1 MTVPLDLFPDTVR
14 ITPGNRLAI
23 GGCDLV
29 DLAERFGT
37 PLYIYDSA
45 TILSR
50 AKTYREALTASY
62 PGNATV
68 CYAAKAYVA
77 PWLLKLIAGEGLG
90 LDVVSGGE
98 LHVAAAAGF
107 PMGRTY
113 FHGNNKD
120 EDELGYAL
128 DQKIGRI
135 VIDNQDEIARL
146 GLLTAA
152 RKMKQPVLL
161 RLAPGVD
168 VHTHAHLTTGAPD
181 TKFGLDIASGAAM
194 EGVRA
199 ILAHPSL
206 DLRGFHAHI
215 GSQIRDAKPYRESVE
230 RMFAF
235 AAQMRDSFGFLM
247 RELSPGGGYA
257 VRYVPSDPDAKA
269 VDVVRE
275 VAAAVVAGAKKHG
288 FDLPEITIEPGRSI
302 VAPAGVA
309 LYRVG
314 SVKRGAR
321 TYVAVDGGMADNI
334 RPTAYGAEYTAALAN
349 RPSDKRDITEVAI
362 AGKYCETGDILIQK
376 VSLPLP
382 RAGDLVAIPVSGAY
396 QLAMASN
403 YNMAPRPAVV
413 VVANG
418 AARMVRARE
427 TYSQLLA
434 TEGGG

>member
-14 ITPGNRLAI
+14 ITPGNHLAI

-29 DLAERFGT
+29 DLAETFGT

-45 TILSR
+45 TILAR
-50 AKTYREALTASY
+50 AKTYREALAGAY
-62 PGNATV
+62 PGPATV

-77 PWLLKLIAGEGLG
+77 PWLLKLVAGEGLG
-90 LDVVSGGE
+90 LDVVSAGE
-98 LHVAAAAGF
+98 LHVATAAGF
-107 PMGRTY
+107 PMARTF
-113 FHGNNKD
+113 FHGNNKG
-120 EDELGYAL
+120 EDDLAYAL

-152 RKMKQPVLL
+152 RKIKQPVLL

-168 VHTHAHLTTGAPD
+168 VQTHVHLTTGAPD

-206 DLRGFHAHI
+206 DLRGFHAHV
-215 GSQIRDAKPYRESVE
+215 GSQIRDMRPYRESVE
-230 RMFAF
+230 RIFAF
-235 AAQMRDSFGFLM
+235 AAQMRDAFGFVM

-257 VRYVPSDPDAKA
+257 VRYVPSDADAKA
-269 VDVVRE
+269 ADMVRE

-288 FDLPEITIEPGRSI
+288 FELPEITIEPGRSI

-334 RPTAYGAEYTAALAN
+334 RPTAYSAEYTAALAN
-349 RPSDKRDITEVAI
+349 RPSDTADVTDVAV

-382 RAGDLVAIPVSGAY
+382 RTGDLVAIPVSGAY

-403 YNMAPRPAVV
+403 YNMALRPAVV
-413 VVANG
+413 VVADG
-418 AARMVRARE
+418 AARLVRARE
-427 TYSQLLA
+427 TYDQLLA
-434 TEGGG
+434 MEGGG

>member
-1 MTVPLDLFPDTVR
+1 MSVPLELFPDTVR
-14 ITPGNRLAI
+14 ITAEDRLAI

-29 DLAERFGT
+29 DLAEEFGT
-37 PLYIYDSA
+37 PLYIYDAA
-45 TILSR
+45 TILAR
-50 AKTYREALTASY
+50 ARTYREALAASY
-62 PGNATV
+62 PGKAMV

-77 PWLLKLIAGEGLG
+77 PWLLKLLDGEGLG

-98 LHVAAAAGF
+98 LYVGVAADFPRAGIF
-107 PMGRTY
+107 
-113 FHGNNKD
+113 FHGNNKG
-120 EDELGYAL
+120 EDELAFAL

-152 RKMKQPVLL
+152 RKMTQPVLL

-168 VHTHAHLTTGAPD
+168 VHTHAHLATGAPD
-181 TKFGLDIASGAAM
+181 TKFGLDIASGAAR

-206 DLRGFHAHI
+206 ELRGFHVHI
-215 GSQIRDAKPYRESVE
+215 GSQIRDVMPYRESID
-230 RMFAF
+230 RIFAF
-235 AAQMRDSFGFLM
+235 AAKMREEFAFVM
-247 RELSPGGGYA
+247 RELSPGGGYPA
-257 VRYVPSDPDAKA
+257 RYAPGDPDVNPIDMVRAVAKA
-269 VDVVRE
+269 VVN
-275 VAAAVVAGAKKHG
+275 GAKKHG
-288 FDLPEITIEPGRSI
+288 FELPELTVEPGRSI
-302 VAPAGVA
+302 IAPAAVA

-334 RPTAYGAEYTAALAN
+334 RPTAYGAEYTAVLAN
-349 RPSDKRDITEVAI
+349 RVSGGDMTDVAI

-376 VSLPLP
+376 VALPLP

-413 VVANG
+413 VVADGG
-418 AARMVRARE
+418 ARLVRARE
-427 TYSQLLA
+427 TYDDLLA
-434 TEGGG
+434 RDAGH